1 MTVNLH
7 NLEKL
12 NIKIRQ
18 REYNNLYM
26 QLSCPVQTNF
36 CLPSFRKTLYI
47 LIIRYLILF
56 LLMQAR
62 YIISSLKH

>member
-1 MTVNLH
+1 MTVNLY

-18 REYNNLYM
+18 REYNNLDM
-26 QLSCPVQTNF
+26 QLSCHVQTNF
-36 CLPSFRKTLYI
+36 CLPPFRKTLYI
-47 LIIRYLILF
+47 LIIRYLIPL
-56 LLMQAR
+56 LLMQTR